1 LKAGAARDTG
11 GNERNE
17 TEQSHPA
24 RVPHIIAA
32 MQKHLTAF
40 VVVMASV
47 LTLAAQPPTAI
58 LQKDVTILGFRLHYL
73 EAGRGAPVV
82 LLHGLGGDGSR
93 WRPNIE
99 PLARDFHVFA
109 LDQIGFGESD
119 KPLAN
124 YHTGMLAEFLVDF
137 LKAVNVPKASL
148 VGNSMGAGVALYTAV
163 HYPQVVD
170 RIVLADGGGFRSAS
184 GAAAPPATADALR
197 RRQLQNS
204 VTREETREFFKILFH
219 DKSLVTDKM
228 VDEQLAL
235 RLRAAFTIT
244 KMQEAGDRGSLT
256 EQEVRAVKAPTLIL
270 WGKYDELANPAGA
283 DRLERTIPGSQKI
296 VIDNCGHMP
305 QLECSGEFNRLV
317 RDFLRNAGTQSRP

>member
-1 LKAGAARDTG
+1 
-11 GNERNE
+11 
-17 TEQSHPA
+17 
-24 RVPHIIAA
+24 
-32 MQKHLTAF
+32 MQKHLAALAIVLATA
-40 VVVMASV
+40 
-47 LTLAAQPPTAI
+47 LTVAAQPTVAI
-58 LQKDVTILGFRLHYL
+58 ASKDVTVLGFKLHYL
-73 EAGRGAPVV
+73 EAGKGDPVV

-109 LDQIGFGESD
+109 LDQIGFGDSD

-148 VGNSMGAGVALYTAV
+148 VGNSMGAGVALYTAARF
-163 HYPQVVD
+163 PQVVD
-170 RIVLADGGGFRSAS
+170 RIVLADGGGYRASA
-184 GAAAPPATADALR
+184 GVAAPPTPDALR

-235 RLRAAFTIT
+235 RLRSAFTIT
-244 KMQEAGDRGSLT
+244 KMQEAGERGTLT
-256 EQEVRAVKAPTLIL
+256 EQEVHAVKARTLIL

-283 DRLERTIPGSQKI
+283 DRLERAIPGSRKV

-317 RDFLRNAGTQSRP
+317 RDFLARNAGSQSRP

>member
-1 LKAGAARDTG
+1 MLHRFITTILAVNVAAL
-11 GNERNE
+11 
-17 TEQSHPA
+17 
-24 RVPHIIAA
+24 
-32 MQKHLTAF
+32 LTA
-40 VVVMASV
+40 
-47 LTLAAQPPTAI
+47 AQERPAVTA
-58 LQKDVTILGFRLHYL
+58 KDATVFGFKLHYL

-99 PLARDFHVFA
+99 PLAKDFHVFA
-109 LDQIGFGESD
+109 LDQIGFGQSD

-137 LKAVNVPKASL
+137 LKAVKVPKASL

-170 RIVLADGGGFRSAS
+170 RIVLADGGGFRA
-184 GAAAPPATADALR
+184 AAAPPPAPATPEALR

-204 VTREETREFFKILFH
+204 TTRDETREFFRILFH
-219 DKSLVTDKM
+219 DKSLVTDSM

-256 EQEVRAVKAPTLIL
+256 EEQVRGVKTPVLIV

-283 DRLERTIPGSQKI
+283 DRLERTIPGAKKVI
-296 VIDNCGHMP
+296 IDNCGHMP
-305 QLECSGEFNRLV
+305 QLEKADEFNRIV
-317 RDFLRNAGTQSRP
+317 RDFLR